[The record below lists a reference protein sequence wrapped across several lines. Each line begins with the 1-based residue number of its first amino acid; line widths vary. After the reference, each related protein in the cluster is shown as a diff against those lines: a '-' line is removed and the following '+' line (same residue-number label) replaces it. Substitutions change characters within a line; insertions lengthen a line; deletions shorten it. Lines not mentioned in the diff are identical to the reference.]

1 MNRNFISSVCSKHSL
16 CEIYLIE
23 CIKPLFDS
31 FRRTQTGYFVT
42 STFYLEW
49 RAKEESKLDGKYIVQ
64 YLKSKSCLFKIL
76 IEICNGLG
84 IKMGAQ
90 LLLNAISFRLL
101 HSTFI
106 RSNKT
111 LKDNSQEIECNLR
124 TRIHNAKDVFT
135 RISQNTWIYERFLY
149 CIKTWH
155 FLSGLAFKY
164 ALMLLQIA
172 REKWLSI

>member
-1 MNRNFISSVCSKHSL
+1 M
-16 CEIYLIE
+16 
-23 CIKPLFDS
+23 
-31 FRRTQTGYFVT
+31 T
-42 STFYLEW
+42 STFYLES

-90 LLLNAISFRLL
+90 LLLNAISFRLP

-135 RISQNTWIYERFLY
+135 RISQNT
-149 CIKTWH
+149 
-155 FLSGLAFKY
+155 
-164 ALMLLQIA
+164 
-172 REKWLSI
+172 